1 MALQGQRNIKIVIW
15 LSQNICAHTVMPKC
29 VDLQAS
35 EGSVCVCVCVRERVH
50 MPTITQNMFRTY
62 ICVRVCSKISSPSMM
77 CEPRI

>member
-35 EGSVCVCVCVRERVH
+35 EGSVCVCVCVS
-50 MPTITQNMFRTY
+50 PF
-62 ICVRVCSKISSPSMM
+62 SSV
-77 CEPRI
+77 IKLAA